1 MNFKSLIK
9 RAEDVDNALQELQD
23 DLADALD
30 ASLDSEFDE
39 PPKGDDVP
47 DVASGADAS
56 PPQADAPQANAADN
70 PDGAGNADTAET
82 APRLTPHAQTRLA
95 ALNAFEGMFH
105 DARDYL
111 DEINGKLSEIST
123 SHHLTREFLN
133 ILHTDILRANELELA
148 NAGLIAQQR
157 TLSEKLHDTAA
168 KLREREGACELLQQR
183 ETSLVQDRDTLR
195 ATLAAV
201 RLELTETANANAK
214 RDAEFG
220 DIANRLTART
230 VEANRRLRESKMLRE
245 KHVSLSAELDKVLK
259 RESQARH
266 RLDELS
272 AVHAS
277 EAARL
282 AELMAALG
290 KSEKEEIRLQKALEA
305 TQAKLAE
312 KTESASMMEG
322 DWEAERARAQ
332 TEMRGLRSEIQDLE
346 SRLERTSNENSA
358 AVAEIARLK
367 TELDDA
373 VAEKKIA
380 DERLSVLTHENEAD
394 KLSLSRANANLSQLA
409 LQQASEDIQRDV
421 QRQECEDLRAEIAS
435 LNARIKELL
444 PYERLHKVTNGRSRE
459 GEVVEIATVVAEKAR
474 ATNRR
479 PIRRNLRATS

>member
-9 RAEDVDNALQELQD
+9 RAEDVDDALQELQD

-30 ASLDSEFDE
+30 ASLDSEFE
-39 PPKGDDVP
+39 APPQGDDVP
-47 DVASGADAS
+47 ADPSPVS
-56 PPQADAPQANAADN
+56 PPQADAAQAEGADN
-70 PDGAGNADTAET
+70 PDDAGNADTAET
-82 APRLTPHAQTRLA
+82 TPRLTPHAQTRLA

-148 NAGLIAQQR
+148 NAGLIAEQR
-157 TLSEKLHDTAA
+157 ALSEKLHDTAA
-168 KLREREGACELLQQR
+168 KLRERDSTCEVLQQR
-183 ETSLVQDRDTLR
+183 ETDLVQDRDALR
-195 ATLAAV
+195 ATLAAA
-201 RLELTETANANAK
+201 RLELAEMGNASAK

-245 KHVSLSAELDKVLK
+245 KHVSLSVELDKVLK

-272 AVHAS
+272 AIHAS

-312 KTESASMMEG
+312 KTETASLMQG
-322 DWEAERARAQ
+322 DWEAERARGQ
-332 TEMRGLRSEIQDLE
+332 TEMRGLRSGIQDLE
-346 SRLERTSNENSA
+346 SRLERASNENSA
-358 AVAEIARLK
+358 AAAEIARLK
-367 TELDDA
+367 TDLDDA

-380 DERLSVLTHENEAD
+380 DERLSALTDENEAD
-394 KLSLSRANANLSQLA
+394 KLSLSKANANLSQLA

-444 PYERLHKVTNGRSRE
+444 PYERLHKATNGKSRE
-459 GEVVEIATVVAEKAR
+459 GEVVEIAAVVAEKAR
-474 ATNRR
+474 ATGRR